1 MSFQYLAFYKPFN
14 VLSQFSAE
22 GDKQTLADY
31 LPDIDKDIYPV
42 GRLDYDSEGLLL
54 LTNDKTINHRLLN
67 PMFAHKKT
75 YYVQVEGMVTGDALK
90 KLEQGVSISVNGKQH
105 KTKKAL
111 AQKIE
116 EPLLPDRD
124 PPIRYRK
131 NIPTSWLSLTI
142 SEGKNRQVRKMTA
155 TVGFPTLRLVRFSI
169 GGVDIGGL
177 TPGTYKSLT
186 LQEKDKLFE
195 R

>member
-14 VLSQFSAE
+14 VLSQFSPE

-75 YYVQVEGMVTGDALK
+75 YYVQVEGMVTDDALK
-90 KLEQGVSISVNGKQH
+90 KLEQGVSISINGKQH
-105 KTKKAL
+105 KTKKAF

-131 NIPTSWLSLTI
+131 NIPTSWIALTI

-155 TVGFPTLRLVRFSI
+155 AVGFPTLRLVRFSL
-169 GGVDIGGL
+169 GGIDIRGL
-177 TPGTYKSLT
+177 TPGTYKLLT
-186 LQEKDKLFE
+186 LQEKEKLFKL
-195 R
+195 